1 MRCHVPGKWDAT
13 ARVPPVCKA
22 NATPTSLDS
31 IEAMA
36 RRKRN
41 DHWLNTKFWKLTFG
55 EWIGLILALGAI
67 ISLLCILLI
76 RRHTLEYH
84 LEHTFAVTDPEFF
97 GSALAMADPVPIEGN
112 AIEVLQNG
120 DEYFPAMLDAIRA
133 AKKTVNFEAYIL
145 YSDEIGRTFCDALAE
160 RARAGVEV
168 RVLLDGVGSGW
179 SLNNSDV
186 RMMKRAD
193 CKFAYYH
200 PTHSWR
206 VDRTNRRSH
215 RRVLVVDG
223 RIGFTGGVGFAKRWG
238 GHAQDKE
245 HWRDAHLRVRGPLVA
260 KLQSAFQ
267 EHWAKTS
274 GEELSGADQFPGLRA
289 AGNFKAQIVS
299 SHSFSIAPVP
309 LVQAVAFAAATKHI
323 WITNAY
329 CTPTSDQVELLTKA
343 AKRGVDVRILVPG
356 QNNDQPLTKS
366 AGRGAYGKLLEGGV
380 KIFEYE
386 PTMIHIKSIVTDTQF
401 SMIGSS
407 NLDARSAEINEE
419 LDVVV
424 YDRDFGRQMEE
435 MFSRD
440 LSQSRE
446 YTLEQF
452 RRRSLWERTVEWLAY
467 PFRSQL

>member
-1 MRCHVPGKWDAT
+1 
-13 ARVPPVCKA
+13 
-22 NATPTSLDS
+22 
-31 IEAMA
+31 MA

-41 DHWLNTKFWKLTFG
+41 DHWLNTQLWKLSIG
-55 EWIGLILALGAI
+55 EWMGLILAICGI
-67 ISLLCILLI
+67 VSLLCILLI

-84 LEHTFAVTDPEFF
+84 LEHPFAVSDPEFF
-97 GSALAMADPVPIEGN
+97 GSALAMSDPVPIEGN

-133 AKKTVNFEAYIL
+133 AKKTVNFEAYIV
-145 YSDEIGRTFCDALAE
+145 YSDEIGRAFCEALSE
-160 RARAGVEV
+160 RARADLEV
-168 RVLLDGVGSGW
+168 RVLLDGVGSSW

-186 RMMKRAD
+186 QMMKRAG
-193 CKFAYYH
+193 CKFTYYH
-200 PTHSWR
+200 PTHSLR

-223 RIGFTGGVGFAKRWG
+223 RIAFTGGVGFAKRWG

-245 HWRDAHLRVRGPLVA
+245 HWRDVQLRVRGPLVA

-267 EHWAKTS
+267 QHWAKTS
-274 GEELSGADQFPGLRA
+274 GEELSGADQFPGLTA
-289 AGNFKAQIVS
+289 AGNLKAQIVT

-309 LVQAVAFAAATKHI
+309 LVQAVAFAAASRRI

-329 CTPTSDQVELLTKA
+329 CTPTPDQVELLTKA
-343 AKRGVDVRILVPG
+343 ARRGVDVRILVPG

-380 KIFEYE
+380 RIFEYQ
-386 PTMIHIKSIVTDTQF
+386 PTMIHIKSIVADTQF
-401 SMIGSS
+401 SMIGSATM
-407 NLDARSAEINEE
+407 DARSAEINEE

-424 YDRDFGRQMEE
+424 YDRDFGRRTEE
-435 MFSRD
+435 TFIRAR
-440 LSQSRE
+440 SQSRE

-452 RRRSLWERTVEWLAY
+452 RRRSLWERVVEWLAY